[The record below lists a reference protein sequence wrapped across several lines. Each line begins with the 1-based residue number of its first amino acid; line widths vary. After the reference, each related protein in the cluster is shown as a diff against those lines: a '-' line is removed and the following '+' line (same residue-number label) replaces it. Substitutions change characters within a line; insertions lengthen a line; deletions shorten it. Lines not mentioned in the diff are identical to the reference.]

1 MSELFRLEDVTFAH
15 NPNIPPVM
23 NGFNLT
29 IESGKRTAIM
39 GANGAGKTTLF
50 YTLTGVYK
58 PQAGQVIYNG
68 SPIEYTKEGLRDL
81 RSDVA
86 VVLQNPDEQIFCSL
100 VEEDVAFGPLN
111 LGIDRDEVE
120 VRVEKALR
128 DMRISEYARRPLQQL
143 SGGQRKRVAIA
154 GALAMNPKIMIMDE
168 PTAGLDP
175 QASMEVMELAEKLR
189 LNGVTVLIST
199 HDIDLV
205 YRWADVSDVLNKGKI
220 EFTGDADEFYSK
232 EEVVYG
238 CGLLIPSVFGMNREV
253 SFVNGIEESPY
264 PHSCCELTAK
274 FGRPPKAGKV
284 YCVPATEEEAAAKY
298 DAVMAD
304 LKGLSTGVYGPDAR
318 YALREKDVEF
328 RFDAMD
334 ACFLQAVE
342 GKDVVLFY
350 DPIYEEVVL
359 DQAKRLGGFGVDVPL
374 EVIR

>member
-1 MSELFRLEDVTFAH
+1 MMELFRLEDVTFAH
-15 NPNIPPVM
+15 NPDVPPVM
-23 NGFNLT
+23 DGFNLT
-29 IESGKRTAIM
+29 IEGGRRTAVL

-50 YTLTGVYK
+50 YTLTGVHR
-58 PQAGQVIYNG
+58 PQKGQVLYNG
-68 SPIEYTKEGLRDL
+68 TPIDYTREGLRDL

-120 VRVEKALR
+120 ARVEKALR

-154 GALAMNPKIMIMDE
+154 GALAMQPKIMIMDE

-220 EFTGDADEFYSK
+220 EFTGDADEFYSDP
-232 EEVVYG
+232 ERVYD
-238 CGLLIPSVFGMNREV
+238 CGLLIPSVYGMNKDV
-253 SFVNGIEESPY
+253 SAVNGMDASPY
-264 PHSCCELTAK
+264 PHSCSEFTAK
-274 FGRPPKAGKV
+274 FGRPSEVGTV
-284 YCVPATEEEAAAKY
+284 YCVPVEEADAADRY
-298 DAVMAD
+298 DSVMKD
-304 LKGLSTGVYGPDAR
+304 MRGMCTGVYGPDVR
-318 YALREKDVEF
+318 YALRERDVEF

-334 ACFLQAVE
+334 ACFMQAVE
-342 GKDVVLFY
+342 GKDSVLFY
-350 DPIYEEVVL
+350 DPIYDVSVKE
-359 DQAKRLGGFGVDVPL
+359 QAKRLGAFGAD
-374 EVIR
+374 IRTEAVR